1 MRHLLTDKDIKDLK
15 YQCRMGIILPFL
27 LLTISSTIIASIVFV
42 NKIDFLN
49 IIAIFSFAAALTTSL
64 LLNIFMNRKYISDI
78 KNGEKTYEVKIIQL
92 KEKTKDFE
100 AGSATIYIGQEMNE
114 FYRYD
119 LIIENTRYRVDK
131 ELFENCENGEEIVFF
146 TAPKSK
152 YLLQMELKKYT
163 RL

>member
-1 MRHLLTDKDIKDLK
+1 
-15 YQCRMGIILPFL
+15 MGIILPFL
-27 LLTISSTIIASIVFV
+27 LLTISIIVIVSIVFV
-42 NKIDFLN
+42 NKFDFSN
-49 IIAIFSFAAALTTSL
+49 IIVLISIATFVTISI

-78 KNGEKTYEVKIIQL
+78 KNGEKNYEVKIIQL

-131 ELFENCENGEEIVFF
+131 ELFENCENGGEIVFY

-152 YLLQMELKKYT
+152 YLLQMELKKNT